1 MAHKGLNLKP
11 DLECRR
17 PDTRI
22 IGLYGSFK
30 LASQNPKCSGICV
43 GFQMKM
49 KKVLLQFISF
59 SRFFQN
65 SKTSKNLKK
74 LISFKIILDATRK
87 YTFGVIPT

>member
-1 MAHKGLNLKP
+1 MAHKGLNLKS

-22 IGLYGSFK
+22 IGLYGILK

-59 SRFFQN
+59 SRFF
-65 SKTSKNLKK
+65 KTQKLQKISKN
-74 LISFKIILDATRK
+74 
-87 YTFGVIPT
+87 

>member
-49 KKVLLQFISF
+49 KKSTFTVYFIF
-59 SRFFQN
+59 AFFQN

>member
-30 LASQNPKCSGICV
+30 LASQNPKCNGICV

-59 SRFFQN
+59 SRF
-65 SKTSKNLKK
+65 SKTQKLQKISKN
-74 LISFKIILDATRK
+74 
-87 YTFGVIPT
+87 